1 MDKCFVIQPFD
12 NGKYDQ
18 RYTDVFK
25 QAIGR
30 AGLEPYRVDKDL
42 SVRIPIEE
50 IERGIAESA
59 ICFAEISTDN
69 PNVWYELGFAFACN
83 KDVVMVCSDERQGQ
97 FPFDIQHRIVTTY
110 KTSSRSDFDNLEESI
125 VKKIQALIQTSRTVK
140 ILSNTPVVDT
150 EGLKG
155 HEIAILMLIVEYQV
169 TKEDFL
175 SVYLLKTEMDKAGYT
190 SVATSVGIRTLE
202 QNEMITTSKER
213 DFNDEFPACKLTDRG
228 VSWVLQ
234 NQHLLKFRKEVLVDK
249 DNDLPF

>member
-12 NGKYDQ
+12 NDKYDQ
-18 RYTDVFK
+18 RYTDVFE
-25 QAIGR
+25 QAIAK

-42 SVRIPIEE
+42 SVRIPIED
-50 IERGIAESA
+50 IERGIAEST

-83 KDVVMVCSDERQGQ
+83 KDVVMVCSDERQGK

-110 KTSSRSDFDNLEESI
+110 KTSSRSDFDKLEESI
-125 VKKIQALIQTSRTVK
+125 VKKIQALIQTSKTVK
-140 ILSNTPVVDT
+140 TLSSTPVVDT
-150 EGLKG
+150 EGLKS
-155 HEIAILMLIVEYQV
+155 HEIAILMLIVEHQV
-169 TKEDFL
+169 TKEDYL

-202 QNEMITTSKER
+202 QNEMITTSKEM
-213 DFNDEFPACKLTDRG
+213 DYNDEFPACRLTDKG
-228 VSWVLQ
+228 VNWVLQ
-234 NQHLLKFRKEVLVDK
+234 NQHLLKFRKEVTADK